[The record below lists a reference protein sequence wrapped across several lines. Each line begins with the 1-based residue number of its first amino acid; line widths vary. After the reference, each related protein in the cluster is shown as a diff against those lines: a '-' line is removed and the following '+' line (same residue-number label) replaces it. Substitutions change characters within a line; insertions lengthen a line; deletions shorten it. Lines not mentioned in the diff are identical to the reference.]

1 MQIGIIQMILPL
13 KNSHVLN
20 IKSVEVGM
28 CVPRLV
34 VIFLQVGANIKVYPK
49 AIIKIVA
56 NIIAGYILWLERKKY
71 FRLYSLAISNGF
83 QNRGLAKK
91 LLEYSFENLSK
102 DNKDFS
108 LEVKVSNESAINLYK
123 KYGFEIKKILKDY
136 YEQCHGYLMYKKCKA
151 QV

>member
-1 MQIGIIQMILPL
+1 MIRKANLNDLTSLYGIERNVFFNDPFSMTKESIRYHILR
-13 KNSHVLN
+13 N
-20 IKSVEVGM
+20 
-28 CVPRLV
+28 RLY
-34 VIFLQVGANIKVYPK
+34 ILEID
-49 AIIKIVA
+49 

-71 FRLYSLAISNGF
+71 FRLYSLAISNDF

-151 QV
+151 

>member
-1 MQIGIIQMILPL
+1 MIRKANLNDLTSLYGIERYVFFNDPFSMTKESIRYHILRNRL
-13 KNSHVLN
+13 Y
-20 IKSVEVGM
+20 IVE
-28 CVPRLV
+28 
-34 VIFLQVGANIKVYPK
+34 ID
-49 AIIKIVA
+49 

-71 FRLYSLAISNGF
+71 FRLYSLAISNDF

-151 QV
+151 